1 MAAGKSKAVASA
13 EGLVHIDPSSVLA
26 DDNSRFGLKDTRIE
40 SMAAS
45 IIESGGVNLPIEV
58 QSHNGKGYPLTSGF
72 YRLAGTLLANEQ
84 GAGLTI
90 PALIVPLAT
99 SLDRLRRQLS
109 ENMERENQSPMDKA
123 VAIKRLLDEGVSK
136 MEIRTIFSAPGG
148 RKGLKIQPASNSFIN
163 MTVSFLDLPK
173 AIQAK
178 IHLGLVN
185 VGAAYQLTR
194 STPDKQDAVLAAAE
208 KERDASI
215 TRDEKEEEAFLSKER
230 RGQEAVEKAKGAE
243 KDLELAR
250 ESLTKAEGDH
260 KAKVEAETAAY
271 TAKAS
276 LKPKSAPK
284 KTKDTLEEAFH
295 SAASN
300 TKAAERAVEIAQKAV
315 TKGEEQI
322 AKTSQ
327 TADAAKARLKKLQEA
342 KEAKDTKGKRA
353 VSSTQVKKAAQKAGA
368 GTSYVSPSAKQIRD
382 IFSLLALDAGVHN
395 SKLQAIGK
403 ALLKFGTGE
412 YTDAQLVRSLQGVVG
427 EVPKSKA
434 HK

>member
-1 MAAGKSKAVASA
+1 MAPSKGKTVT
-13 EGLVHIDPSSVLA
+13 EGSLNHIDPSSVLA
-26 DDNSRFGLKDTRIE
+26 DDNSRFGLKETRIE

-45 IIESGGVNLPIEV
+45 IIESNGVKLPIEV
-58 QSHNGKGYPLTSGF
+58 QPHNGKGYPLTSGF
-72 YRLAGTLLANEQ
+72 YRLAGTLLANKQ

-136 MEIRTIFSAPGG
+136 MEIRTIFTTPGG
-148 RKGLKIQPASNSFIN
+148 RKGLKLQPASNSFIN
-163 MTVSFLDLPK
+163 MTLSFLGFSKDT
-173 AIQAK
+173 QSK
-178 IHLGLVN
+178 IHLGLVG

-194 STPDKQDAVLAAAE
+194 VSKDKQDAVLAAAE
-208 KERDASI
+208 KEREASI
-215 TRDEKEEEAFLSKER
+215 TRDEKEEESFLSKER

-243 KDLELAR
+243 TDLEKAR

-284 KTKDTLEEAFH
+284 KTKDTLEEAFR
-295 SAASN
+295 SAASD
-300 TKAAERAVEIAQKAV
+300 TKAAERAVEVARKAV

-327 TADAAKARLKKLQEA
+327 TADAAKARLKKLQDA
-342 KEAKDTKGKRA
+342 KSAKDTKGEKA

-368 GTSYVSPSAKQIRD
+368 GTSYISPSAKQIRD
-382 IFSLLALDAGVHN
+382 LFHTLSLPPDCKVRE
-395 SKLQAIGK
+395 IGK
-403 ALLKFGTGE
+403 ALHKFGTGE
-412 YTDAQLVRSLQGVVG
+412 YTDNQLVRSLQGVVG

-434 HK
+434 RK